1 MKTICFSSLKGG
13 SGKSSLSIL
22 TADVLSRSGK
32 RVLAL
37 DMDIQNSLSY
47 QYTKEMDEIDSEKNL
62 YTAIQE
68 KELSPFIQHHP
79 TNDCI
84 DFILSDLKLLDI
96 QGGLP
101 ALELKELLAT
111 VSGDYDYTIIDSAPT
126 YNPLVQNA
134 YYAADQIV
142 IPVELS
148 LFDVKSL
155 SFLFSKLQGLAF
167 GKTDAR
173 ILINKYDPGQRG
185 SAGLTREY
193 LDLVNEDY
201 ADHLMKNR
209 IPFSNQIRTYID
221 TGKQIPKK
229 SAVRKS
235 VLSFVTELTSLAKL
249 SF

>member
-47 QYTKEMDEIDSEKNL
+47 QYTKGMDEVDSEKNL
-62 YTAIQE
+62 YTAIHE
-68 KELSPFIQHHP
+68 KQLSPFIQHHP
-79 TNDCI
+79 TNDFI

-96 QGGLP
+96 QDRLP
-101 ALELKELLAT
+101 ALELKELLEA
-111 VSGDYDYTIIDSAPT
+111 VSGDYDYAIIDSAPT
-126 YNPLVQNA
+126 YNLLVQNA

-155 SFLFSKLQGLAF
+155 AFLFSKLQSLAF
-167 GKTDAR
+167 GNTDAR
-173 ILINKYDPGQRG
+173 ILVNKYDPGVRG

-201 ADHLMKNR
+201 GPHLMKNR
-209 IPFSNQIRTYID
+209 IPFSSQIRSYID
-221 TGKQIPKK
+221 TDKAMPKQ
-229 SAVRKS
+229 SAVRKA
-235 VLSFVTELTSLAKL
+235 VLAFVAELTSLPKL